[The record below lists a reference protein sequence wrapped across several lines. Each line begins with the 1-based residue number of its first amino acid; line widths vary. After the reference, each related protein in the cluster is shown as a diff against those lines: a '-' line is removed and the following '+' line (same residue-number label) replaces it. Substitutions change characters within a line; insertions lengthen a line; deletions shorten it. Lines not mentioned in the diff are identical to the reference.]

1 METKQIILGIVT
13 AAFVF
18 GAYFIG
24 LFQGQRHPIR
34 WREFFQ
40 SMTGS
45 LTRHGFAWAVALPA
59 VWVLL
64 YYAFI
69 AHVWFSLGR
78 WPRFGEH
85 LDGWLLS
92 VHHETSRYLFGAL
105 VGSLYVAP
113 IVLLVCLF
121 MRRWRH
127 VSIYALCY
135 GAAVGLAWCALFMAP
150 HSFLNWL
157 FD

>member
-1 METKQIILGIVT
+1 METKQIIFGIVT

-24 LFQGQRHPIR
+24 LFQGQRHPIQ

-45 LTRHGFAWAVALPA
+45 LTRQGFVWAVALPA
-59 VWVLL
+59 SWVLL

-85 LDGWLLS
+85 LDGWPLS
-92 VHHETSRYLFGAL
+92 VHHETSRCLFGAL
-105 VGSLYVAP
+105 IASLYFAP
-113 IVLLVCLF
+113 VVLLVCLF
-121 MRRWRH
+121 LRRWRH

-135 GAAVGLAWCALFMAP
+135 GAAVGLASCALFLAP
-150 HSFLNWL
+150 HAFLNWL